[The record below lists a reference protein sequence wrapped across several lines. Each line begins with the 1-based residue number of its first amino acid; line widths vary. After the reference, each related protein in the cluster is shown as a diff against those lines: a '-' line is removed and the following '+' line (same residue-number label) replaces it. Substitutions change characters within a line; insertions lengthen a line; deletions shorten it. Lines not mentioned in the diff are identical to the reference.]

1 MKYIGIFDCGT
12 TNSRFS
18 AVDES
23 GKVVG
28 KASTKIGVKDTAV
41 QGSNL
46 ALKSGLAD
54 LYRDTLHATGIA
66 AKDIAFVI
74 SSGMITSELG
84 LLEIPHM
91 CAPAGLDELA
101 KGLTHL
107 EGEDRLAIKP
117 ELYLVRGVKNK
128 PNPAPGSPVN
138 AVRPLDF
145 MRGEETQ
152 MMGLLS
158 IHGGGIPTTV
168 INLSSHTK
176 YISLGADGRIRGSVT
191 TLSGQVYEAIVKE
204 TFIGKSVTQPPAQ
217 KAGAAISDGA
227 GQSNESEL
235 REAMDSA
242 YEIVQIA
249 GLLRSLVVPRFMDTL
264 MTTDWRIRRRFVESC
279 LIADDLSAMNIF
291 PEYGFDRGSRVI
303 LVGLPERC
311 AIFEYLFRK
320 SGRAEGARV
329 VSITEPDAVND
340 LAVTGALAIARR
352 AGLV

>member
-18 AVDES
+18 IVDSS
-23 GKVVG
+23 GTVVG

-46 ALKSGLAD
+46 PLKSGLVD
-54 LYRDTLHATGIA
+54 LYRDTLRSTGIA
-66 AKDIAFVI
+66 TSEIALVI

-84 LLEIPHM
+84 LLELPHM
-91 CAPAGLDELA
+91 PAPAGLAELT

-107 EGEDRLAIKP
+107 EGADRLAIEP
-117 ELYLVRGVKNK
+117 ELYLVRGVKNR

-152 MMGLLS
+152 MMGFLS
-158 IHGGGIPTTV
+158 IYGGGIPTTV
-168 INLSSHTK
+168 VNLSSHTK
-176 YISLGADGRIRGSVT
+176 YINLDADGRIKGSVT

-204 TFIGKSVTQPPAQ
+204 TFIGKSVTEPLAG
-217 KAGAAISDGA
+217 KTGAAEDSGTHVSGDV
-227 GQSNESEL
+227 L
-235 REAMDSA
+235 KEAMDSA
-242 YEIVQIA
+242 YEIVRTA

-264 MTTDWRIRRRFVESC
+264 MSTDWRIRRRFVESC
-279 LIADDLSAMNIF
+279 LIADDLSAMNLF
-291 PEYGFDRGSRVI
+291 PEYGFDRGSRVV

-320 SGRAEGARV
+320 SGRAEDAQV
-329 VSITEPDAVND
+329 MSITDPDAVND
-340 LAVTGALAIARR
+340 LAVTGALAIARG
-352 AGLV
+352 AGLI